1 MDSLKDSTKFRSEEV
16 GWEVVER
23 VAEIGRKGI
32 GMGVTRHTN
41 GEMVKDLEKRFNRD
55 LRKIQEKG

>member
-1 MDSLKDSTKFRSEEV
+1 
-16 GWEVVER
+16 
-23 VAEIGRKGI
+23 
-32 GMGVTRHTN
+32 MGVTRHTN